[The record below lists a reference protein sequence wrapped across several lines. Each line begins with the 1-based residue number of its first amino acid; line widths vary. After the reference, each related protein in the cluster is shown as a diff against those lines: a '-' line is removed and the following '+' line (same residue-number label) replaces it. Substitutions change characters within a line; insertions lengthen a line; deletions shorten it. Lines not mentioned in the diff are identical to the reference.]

1 MLHACGPRGPCMGTL
16 AHVARTVS
24 VAPHSESESCS
35 TAFAAL
41 AAWTRAR
48 STAAASTLARSIS
61 SCAALRRRRQNLLR
75 RSLQAN
81 GGRRHIGLNRS
92 MAAAVRF
99 LDSPWGHHP
108 FPLRGAVMSVRV
120 VSLTFVLLA

>member
-1 MLHACGPRGPCMGTL
+1 MRPAGTL
-16 AHVARTVS
+16 WHCSMQRTIS

-81 GGRRHIGLNRS
+81 GGRRHIGLNRF